1 MGSSERGFTIE
12 RKCQFSGKKLKSLQ
26 HLQTHP
32 NMTNIS
38 NKQLIMSYVQ
48 FYHHKV
54 WQIYFWNHKRD
65 RFWHSKIPFCKTSN
79 LEMKERFN
87 QKLQENKPP
96 LTLQNTYL
104 KVCLKMRRAFLVFF
118 YSRHRTLLDGT
129 RDRWNILLAPESHKC
144 NIMIADF
151 IREQA
156 LLWIQV
162 DSLSGLLKS
171 TPQPPCSACRADI
184 VGIETT

>member
-118 YSRHRTLLDGT
+118 GFRHGTLLYAWYFVNMVKNRKLAHSQTYNGVAT
-129 RDRWNILLAPESHKC
+129 CNTLILLQTKVEIKQ
-144 NIMIADF
+144 
-151 IREQA
+151 E
-156 LLWIQV
+156 WILQV
-162 DSLSGLLKS
+162 F
-171 TPQPPCSACRADI
+171 
-184 VGIETT
+184 ETGSR

>member
-1 MGSSERGFTIE
+1 MARMGEMGSSERGFTIE

-87 QKLQENKPP
+87 QKLQENGPP

-118 YSRHRTLLDGT
+118 GSRHRTLLYSEHIYVYQMSK
-129 RDRWNILLAPESHKC
+129 WMPL
-144 NIMIADF
+144 
-151 IREQA
+151 
-156 LLWIQV
+156 IQQV
-162 DSLSGLLKS
+162 S
-171 TPQPPCSACRADI
+171 CSEPA
-184 VGIETT
+184 